1 MAVAAR
7 RPAAGVQKALYQRLT
22 AAGLAVYDHVDET
35 AEGVYVTIGE
45 ISTESARN
53 AHDRFG
59 RDTTVWVHVWDRQR
73 TWDRA
78 NAAAD
83 DVVRLV
89 DHQPMTVPGHHVVSV
104 KFEFGQNF
112 WDEDPEIRHVALRFR
127 VTTEQEE

>member
-7 RPAAGVQKALYQRLT
+7 RPAAGIQRALYQRLT

-53 AHDRFG
+53 AHDRYG
-59 RDTTVWVHVWDRQR
+59 RDTTVRVHVWDRQR
-73 TWDRA
+73 TWDRV

-83 DVVRLV
+83 RITELV

-104 KFEFGQNF
+104 TFEFGQNL
-112 WDEDPEIRHVALRFR
+112 WDENPEIRHVALRFR
-127 VTTEQEE
+127 ITTEQEE